1 LALTITQAVRSLF
14 AFSRVNECNGDL
26 TPTVGYNLVHMRH
39 SDLID
44 RLTFSKATVAVAA
57 LTVCMNVLWYLLGK
71 PAQRAAHGA
80 SWAGSP
86 QFLVCDLIAVGAA
99 IALILKYRTWHYRLL
114 VIVYAML
121 LANALAVLAILIFHR
136 Y

>member
-1 LALTITQAVRSLF
+1 
-14 AFSRVNECNGDL
+14 
-26 TPTVGYNLVHMRH
+26 M
-39 SDLID
+39 D

-57 LTVCMNVLWYLLGK
+57 LTVCANVLWYLLGK
-71 PAQRAAHGA
+71 PAQPVAHGTT
-80 SWAGSP
+80 WATSP
-86 QFLVCDLIAVGAA
+86 QFLGCDLIVVVAA

-121 LANALAVLAILIFHR
+121 LANALAVLAILILHR